1 MVENIKKALDAG
13 KIVCAVLMD
22 LSKAFDCLPHKLLL
36 SKFKAY
42 GMSPSACRLLS
53 SYLKEWQHVSKGA
66 AQGSIMGPF
75 CFNVFTNDLRNTFDD
90 KVEIYNYADD
100 NTLISTGYN
109 YEDVHKVI
117 SWFEDNHMAVNPIIV
132 FGNVAKPGTFTI
144 KGNALLPTDNV
155 KLLGL
160 QICEKAGRQVQ
171 VLSRLNR
178 VLNKSSKLL
187 LYNSFIECYFAYC
200 CVIWHFCGN
209 AGTIKVDRIQEK
221 ALRHC
226 TLDFSSSYTQLLR
239 ACDKS
244 TLYTTRLRKITE
256 LAYRILNE
264 IYPTY
269 LSDFIQ
275 LKECR
280 DLRAIIRLSLPK
292 VNTVKHGKASLL
304 HLTPMLWNSLNNDV
318 KTSNT
323 LSLFKHRVKV
333 GSARHAHV
341 ASVCNAQ

>member
-1 MVENIKKALDAG
+1 
-13 KIVCAVLMD
+13 
-22 LSKAFDCLPHKLLL
+22 
-36 SKFKAY
+36 
-42 GMSPSACRLLS
+42 
-53 SYLKEWQHVSKGA
+53 
-66 AQGSIMGPF
+66 
-75 CFNVFTNDLRNTFDD
+75 
-90 KVEIYNYADD
+90 
-100 NTLISTGYN
+100 
-109 YEDVHKVI
+109 
-117 SWFEDNHMAVNPIIV
+117 MAVNPEKCQIIV
-132 FGNVAKPGTFTI
+132 FGNVANPGTFTI

-160 QICEKAGRQVQ
+160 HIDNKLKFHHHVTQICQKAGRQVQ
-171 VLSRLNR
+171 VLSRLNL
-178 VLNKSSKLL
+178 VLNKSNKLL
-187 LYNSFIECYFAYC
+187 LYNSFIECYFTYC

-209 AGTIKVDRIQEK
+209 ADTIKVDRIQEK

-226 TLDFSSSYTQLLR
+226 TLDLSSSYAQLLR

-269 LSDFIQ
+269 LKDFIQ

-304 HLTPMLWNSLNNDV
+304 HLTPMLWNNLNNDV
-318 KTSNT
+318 KTSKGRRT
-323 LSLFKHRVKV
+323 RELAAELTGDRD
-333 GSARHAHV
+333 GSSANRRP
-341 ASVCNAQ
+341 